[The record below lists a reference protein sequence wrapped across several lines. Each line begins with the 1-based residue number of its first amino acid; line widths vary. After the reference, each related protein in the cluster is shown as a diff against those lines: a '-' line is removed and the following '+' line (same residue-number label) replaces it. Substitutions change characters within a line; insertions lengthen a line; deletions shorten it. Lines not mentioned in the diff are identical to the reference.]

1 MNANRYRLVFSKRHN
16 AWVPTHE
23 AATGRAGGSGSRER
37 RRILAGVLLSAAL
50 AQPAAAD
57 LPVACGG
64 GACGTNAA
72 PTAFVGAGQAS
83 YSVQGNVGTVLQTT
97 AKAIL
102 NWQSFNVGAGQMV
115 EFIQPGAGSAAL
127 NRIWQGDASVISGQ
141 IKANGEVYLI
151 NQNGILFG
159 KGAQVN
165 VGGLVASSLN
175 LADDAFL
182 SSSGI
187 LGSDGLTPL
196 FTFEGDSAAYQAS
209 YITIESGASI
219 TAEKG
224 GRVMVLAPRVSN
236 SGTISTP
243 DGQTI
248 LAAGDKVYLTLP
260 PDVDPASLPQDS
272 PLRGL
277 AGLLVEVSAPAESGT
292 AGTVSNEALGKIVAE
307 RGNVTLVGLAVNQ
320 MGRVSATTSVGQKGS
335 VRLLAR
341 YVPDGEEPIKILPSV
356 DENKPD
362 GLPQGSRGGRLVVGE
377 GSTTEVLPEL
387 DSTATSSDDQTF
399 NRSLVELAGKTIEI
413 GQAAQ
418 VLAPGGYIKA
428 TARAAVGAGE
438 DWHFLP
444 AGRAADGSRIY
455 VAPQAR
461 LDAGG
466 IGARSFADWNA
477 FVAAIG
483 QADRQLD
490 ATEVEVS
497 ASRNYLEILLVGDEL
512 KDSPLQRE
520 GYLSRKKVW
529 VDLRD
534 APPIIAK
541 DTWARY
547 QASIARSVAERS
559 LSGGDITLQSLG
571 DVVITPGASL
581 DVSGGVLRYAAGTSH
596 ATQLYANGVA
606 YDFAT
611 ASADI
616 LYDGMSGITTQVDSK
631 WNVTSTTDTTIS
643 GTAPTYTEG
652 KNAGSVRINASSIYL
667 GGTLNGGV
675 SAGELQREKAALPTA
690 GALILGDAK
699 PRIDNQGTFTADY
712 RLGSVE
718 FVNGLASLPAGFGPE
733 AALDETLAATAQVDL
748 GMIHASGMGNLQI
761 YSNKAIDL
769 AAGLDLN
776 LPAGG
781 SISLTGR
788 SVRVDGDIS
797 VPSGKI
803 ELNSRFNGGPGQYDD
818 GTGIQVG
825 AGAEL
830 SVRGLWVNDW
840 LASSIPTG
848 AVLIDGGGISMN
860 SVSHIR
866 LEDGSLL
873 DASAGAWLSA
883 GGKIKGGK
891 GGQISL
897 LTNQGQTTADRIDAP
912 LTLGGALRAYGFT
925 QGGSL
930 KLSAPRVAIGS
941 SAAEEGLLVLDA
953 GFFEDGG
960 FASFDIAG
968 RDGLTVLPDVQVL
981 ARSENLLLDAGFA
994 DRPSGADLGAFSHTT
1009 LLPEAKR
1016 LASSLKLSADGGGI
1030 RSDLR
1035 LDSGSSLQ
1043 VDAGGEIA
1051 LAATGSIVVEGDIV
1065 APAGRIDLSIIGSVS
1080 TSNDPGYDA
1089 AQKIWLGADADLLAQ
1104 GALRY
1109 SDADP
1114 RLLLGEV
1121 LDGGSISLNAQE
1133 GYVVALAGSLMDV
1146 SGISATLDVDMGRQG
1161 YARKTINGDAGSI
1174 AVAAREGVYLD
1185 GELLGKAET
1194 GAAGGILSVS
1204 LSANGIYPSA
1214 INSTYPTGDRRLILS
1229 QSGLFAPAGMK
1240 ADDAIA
1246 ATANGLGYLAV
1257 DRVMAGGFAELS
1269 LNSEDRLEFAG
1280 NVDLSL
1286 GRAIRLNAPVISG
1299 DGSARIQ
1306 AAYVRLGN
1314 NQILNN
1320 DAPALGGAGS
1330 LDVKGRLI
1338 ELEGQL
1344 ALQGFDDVTLTS
1356 SGDLRMLGVWNQD
1369 IGNRVLA
1376 GGLRSGA
1383 DTMTLQADQI
1393 YPTSMVHY
1401 SVELLNGA
1409 GDPSG
1414 TLTVKPGDGHTP
1426 VMSALGQ
1433 LTLRAGTILQNGV
1446 LKAPFGEIVLDAAD
1460 SLVLGADSL
1469 ISVSA
1474 EGQTISFGRTGQS
1487 GQQYYYNLGGQSVLV
1502 SDIQEKV
1509 FYGEGASE
1517 FYLSAALGKRIVLKS
1532 DAVEFGAD
1540 ATLDLS
1546 GGGDLSAY
1554 EWIPGLGGSSDV
1566 LDPAIA
1572 AGAFAVLPAATGEFA
1587 AYDHQDYLGV
1597 TGLKPGDQVYL
1608 SGTELTGADGKQIL
1622 PAGYYTLLPARYALQ
1637 PGAVLVR
1644 PVSGYT
1650 DMTAE
1655 QSVGLSNGGAVVS
1668 GYRSYLDTEG
1678 ERVREARTTGF
1689 QVLPGSAVR
1698 RQAEYQD
1705 TLASQFFLEGDG
1717 QRTID
1722 AGRLAV
1728 IATSSLG
1735 LNGNLVTDPGSL
1747 AVAAVGESARLGRG
1761 VEVDLVVENLAV
1773 VDDGAA
1779 AGTNGVINLSVVT
1792 LNRLGASSLLLGG
1805 QRRNVAGGI
1814 AVDVGSKNITLSNTG
1829 SALSAPEI
1837 LLAAKENIL
1846 LTSGSKIVASG
1857 DGAEARRIEI
1867 GGGGVDGD
1875 GALVRVANGGQAQI
1889 VRQGGQ
1895 RDNGVLT
1902 VEGGALVGGQAVILD
1917 AAKDLLTA
1925 PDFELSASQALTLGA
1940 GRIGLGDVPAGTE
1953 GLKLDLDQLDTL
1965 SASLSSLTLQSY
1977 STLDLYGDF
1986 SFGRD
1991 GLDLTLSA
1999 AGVAGYGQT
2008 GDTVTI
2014 KAGELTL
2021 ENPAG
2026 LAFASAPGQELGLG
2040 KLVLD
2045 TNTLHLGESALDT
2058 GFASQGFVLST
2069 LQASEGIQAVKNGK
2083 LEVAGGLILKADR
2096 LSTAAGVRY
2105 ELNASGAL
2113 DYLANVAA
2121 ATTRGG
2127 ELGGSLTLA
2136 GASVSLA
2143 SRIDIP
2149 SGALTVHASQDDVV
2163 LKSGA
2168 YLDASGWLATFY
2180 DTTAAVPAGEVRLS
2194 AALGDVLIQP
2204 GSNVDVSAATD
2215 GEAGWLFLSAPTG
2228 AIDVQGTLSG
2238 QAGGSDQAAG
2248 RFYADAGNY
2257 TNLSSLFSR
2266 LDIGDFHEEVGVR
2279 QRQGDMLVA
2288 KDDTVRARHV
2298 VLSADAGDIE
2308 LFGSIDAHHE
2318 RGGLVLL
2325 AAGHELYLRDGAKID
2340 AHATGSGQKGGEAT
2354 LISGADAEYAKQDQA
2369 NGQMVL
2375 EPGSRIDVSGTLGY
2389 QDGDI
2394 NLIQGPLVGSEIGVN
2409 TFTLRQDEGV
2419 AVDLNKAG
2427 ATFIFMA
2434 AAGNELGASQL
2445 VMDAQFTAS
2454 QGYYFK
2460 KVVDGSLANVEGID
2474 IQPGQDMRVVLQKDG
2489 TSWAFVVSHE
2499 PQQAG
2504 DVRLSVS
2511 LDTAGNTNLY
2521 LLDEGVLELA
2531 EGKSFIVKLDAA
2543 PNPYGTSS
2551 FKFTELRRAFHVNV
2565 VHNDIGASALKVGE
2579 IKAGDIV
2586 KLVYDGKDFVLYPEA
2601 GGDVRLI
2608 APRIAGTGIETLY
2621 TPLTST
2627 ATTNSTLTTY
2637 TVDLSGI
2644 ATTPATGTVVSF
2656 VASLT
2661 NTKPVVLKLGA
2672 ASAKNLYLN
2681 GAALTSGAIQADQTV
2696 YAVYDGTQFQMVD
2709 ASFARRTAAPLA
2721 STYDSKTYKLA
2732 SGAALSK
2739 GMVLAFL
2746 APSASDAQPKLQVG
2760 SQVAKEIKRGA
2771 TTLQAG
2777 AIKPGD
2783 TVFVVYDGAAFQL
2796 VAEQNAPGDS
2806 GSANNYKIT
2815 LSDRAALS
2823 AGDTFAFRAKS
2834 ANTGQSTLE
2843 IIGAG
2848 NQSLGKLKLFND
2860 GQILTRDAIRANEL
2874 VYAYYDGQSLHL
2886 MREGD
2891 IKADVG
2897 RDIKITG
2904 VAGDFTQGVGSA
2916 IAGAGSIAV
2925 EGSWVHSPYAGEID
2939 TSALSNQT
2947 LRYVTGSTQ
2956 VIERLAL
2963 DGQEGAFHFRPRLEV
2978 RGQDLRLS
2986 TDWNLGG
2993 LRYNNEPISLAL
3005 RAAGDLTLAAN
3016 LSDGFSSAQRA
3027 DSDKNLLRG
3036 DSASLLLVAGA
3047 DFTAADPL
3055 AVLSAEALNGKGNLE
3070 IGKPSGTGESVTYSG
3085 TLVRTGTG
3093 NIQVA
3098 TGGDLELLHHESVI
3112 YTAGQQSPA
3121 IEDFPSGNVGPQ
3133 GGNYAQFPV
3142 NGGRI
3147 EIHVGGDFERKV
3159 ETGEGDDAVS
3169 NEGQISDWL
3178 RRQGRLEADGSFLSV
3193 TSASTSQPAVWS
3205 RFADFN
3211 DGIGALGGGDI
3222 TLRVADDL
3230 VDGALVIPANMRL
3243 PGADEDQPDAQRL
3256 VIQGGGNADIR
3267 VGGDVL
3273 GGIFYVEQGVGNLWA
3288 GGKVDASG
3296 DGTLTRLPTIA
3307 LGDAQWRL
3315 VARDGM
3321 RLSDIVNPTTL
3332 ADPSTQKTY
3341 FYTYGADSGV
3351 EAMTQ
3356 VGTLSINSQQTL
3368 PGTLQAVSVEGGIE
3382 VPGTL
3387 DLYPARQGQLELLA
3401 GADVAIKGMIAMSDR
3416 DPDDLP
3422 SILRPVTATSALD
3435 VVNPGLSGFNEHA
3448 EFGLH
3453 GTDGEPVRIYA
3464 LSGDI
3469 TGAKG
3474 NVLHLPKQ
3482 ARIRADGKIE
3492 NLGFSVQHNQSS
3504 DITSLQSGGDI
3515 VLPLSQSNEL
3525 ISTNVSRFK
3534 VTGPGRLH
3542 LWAGGDIDLG
3552 SSEGIS
3558 SSGNLDNPY
3567 LPEGGADVFALAGV
3581 KGGPSYAGFME
3592 ALMGLPETANL
3603 DQLKSVRTLATVYMR
3618 AETKNDALP
3627 EAEALSR
3634 FIDQVWGQPLLE
3646 FVRTRE
3652 VNPALNLEQARGIY
3666 SGYDPHVQAVVGNAS
3681 LFQALTIAGRVGND
3695 ADGPIFR
3702 DFSAGESLLNT
3713 LLPGWRPGS
3722 DGALPTTDYTG
3733 DIRLYFSQI
3742 KTEQDGDID
3751 LLVPG
3756 GLINAG
3762 LAVAQG
3768 LKKQA
3773 SELGV
3778 VTQRGGAIRSFVHG
3792 DLLVNQSRFFTVGGG
3807 DILLWSGAQD
3817 IDAGKGARS
3826 AGAAPSP
3833 VLVVRDGRIFFDLAP
3848 AISGSG
3854 IAAFGD
3860 SPAPYVDLIA
3870 PHGEVNAGDAG
3881 IRSSGN
3887 LNIAAVRVVNADVI
3901 QASGTSVGVPASDI
3915 TSVPVGLTGTSGL
3928 NEASNSSSDITRS
3941 ISSSSEEAMKA
3952 NQEMKENLGRFRP
3965 SFITVEVLGFGEG
3978 TASVSDQLDEAE
3990 KNRREEERRRRG

>member
-37 RRILAGVLLSAAL
+37 RRMLAGVLLSAAL

-64 GACGTNAA
+64 GACGTNTA

-83 YSVQGNVGTVLQTT
+83 YSVQGNVGTVLQST
-97 AKAIL
+97 AKAVL
-102 NWQSFNVGAGQMV
+102 NWQSFNVGAGQTV
-115 EFIQPGAGSAAL
+115 EFIQPGAGSATL
-127 NRIWQGDASVISGQ
+127 NRIWQGNASVISGQ
-141 IKANGEVYLI
+141 IKANGDVYLI

-159 KGAQVN
+159 RGAQVN
-165 VGGLVASSLN
+165 VGGLVASTLN

-182 SSSGI
+182 SGGGI

-209 YITIESGASI
+209 YINIENGASI
-219 TAEKG
+219 HAEKG

-236 SGTISTP
+236 SGDISTP

-260 PDVDPASLPQDS
+260 PDIDPTSLPEDS

-292 AGTVSNEALGKIVAE
+292 AGAVSNEALGKIVAE

-341 YVPDGEEPIKILPSV
+341 YVPDGEAPIKILPSV
-356 DENKPD
+356 DQNKPD

-387 DSTATSSDDQTF
+387 DGTATSTDDQTF
-399 NRSLVELAGKTIEI
+399 NRSLVELAGKTIQI

-418 VLAPGGYIKA
+418 VLAPSGYIKA
-428 TARAAVGAGE
+428 TARAVVGAGE

-444 AGRAADGSRIY
+444 AGTSADGSRIH
-455 VAPQAR
+455 VAAEAR

-466 IGARSFADWNA
+466 VGARSFADWNA
-477 FVAAIG
+477 FVAAMG
-483 QADRQLD
+483 QTERQLD
-490 ATEVEVS
+490 ETQVEVS
-497 ASRNYLEILLVGDEL
+497 ASRNFLEILLVGDEL
-512 KDSPLQRE
+512 KDSPLQRD

-547 QASIARSVAERS
+547 QASIARGVAERS
-559 LSGGDITLQSLG
+559 LSGGDITLQSSG
-571 DVVITPGASL
+571 EVVVTPGASL
-581 DVSGGVLRYAAGTSH
+581 DVSGGVLRYAAGTAH

-616 LYDGMSGITTQVDSK
+616 LYDGMSGVTTQVDPR
-631 WNVTSTTDTTIS
+631 WNVTTTTDTSIS
-643 GTAPTYTEG
+643 DVAPGYTEG
-652 KNAGSVRINASSIYL
+652 KNAGSVRLNASSLYL
-667 GGTLNGGV
+667 GGTLRGGV
-675 SAGELQREKAALPTA
+675 SAGELQRAKAALPTA
-690 GALILGDAK
+690 GTLILGDAD
-699 PRIDNQGTFTADY
+699 PRDIQNKFTADY
-712 RLGSVE
+712 RLGGVE
-718 FVNGLASLPAGFGPE
+718 FVDGLAPLPAGFGPE
-733 AALDETLAATAQVDL
+733 SALDETLAATTQVDVGL
-748 GMIHASGMGNLQI
+748 IHASGMGNVRI
-761 YSNKAIDL
+761 YSNQAIDL
-769 AAGLDLN
+769 AAGLALN

-781 SISLTGR
+781 SVNLTGR
-788 SVRVDGDIS
+788 SVRVDGDIHI
-797 VPSGKI
+797 PSGKI
-803 ELNSRFNGGPGQYDD
+803 ELNSRFNGGPGQYAD

-840 LASSIPTG
+840 LSSSIPTG

-873 DASAGAWLSA
+873 DASAGAWVSA

-897 LTNQGQTTADRIDAP
+897 LTNQGQTTTDRIDAP
-912 LTLGGALRAYGFT
+912 LTLDGTLRAYGFT

-941 SAAEEGLLVLDA
+941 AAAEEGLLVLDA
-953 GFFEDGG
+953 GFFQDGG
-960 FASFDIAG
+960 FSSFDIVG
-968 RDGLTVLPDVQVL
+968 RDGLTVLSDVQVL

-994 DRPSGADLGAFSHTT
+994 DRPSGADLGAFSHAT

-1016 LASSLKLSADGGGI
+1016 IASSLKLSADGGGL
-1030 RSDLR
+1030 RSDLL
-1035 LDSGSSLQ
+1035 LDSKSSLQ

-1051 LAATGSIVVEGDIV
+1051 LAATGSIVVEGDIA
-1065 APAGRIDLSIIGSVS
+1065 APAGRIDLRIIGSIS

-1089 AQKIWLGADADLLAQ
+1089 TQKIWLGADADLLAK

-1109 SDADP
+1109 SEADP

-1133 GYVVALAGSLMDV
+1133 GYVVAQVGSLMDV
-1146 SGISATLDVDMGRQG
+1146 SGISAALDVDMGRQG
-1161 YARKTINGDAGSI
+1161 YVRKTVNGDAGSI
-1174 AVAAREGVYLD
+1174 TVAAREGVYLD
-1185 GELLGKAET
+1185 GDMQGQAET
-1194 GAAGGILSVS
+1194 GAAGGVLSVT
-1204 LSANGIYPSA
+1204 LSANAIYPA
-1214 INSTYPTGDRRLILS
+1214 ATNSTYPTGPRRLILS
-1229 QSGLFAPAGMK
+1229 QSGLFAPAKMK
-1240 ADDAIA
+1240 VDDGIA

-1257 DRVMAGGFAELS
+1257 DRVKQGGFAELS
-1269 LNSEDRLEFAG
+1269 VNSEHRLEFAG
-1280 NVDLSL
+1280 DVDLTLDRS
-1286 GRAIRLNAPVISG
+1286 IRLNAPVVSG
-1299 DGSARIQ
+1299 EGTVVLN

-1320 DAPALGGAGS
+1320 AAPALGGTGS
-1330 LDVKGRLI
+1330 LTVEGRLI

-1344 ALQGFDDVTLTS
+1344 ALQGFGDVTLNS

-1383 DTMTLQADQI
+1383 ATMTLQADQI

-1401 SVELLNGA
+1401 SVELLNAEGT
-1409 GDPSG
+1409 PSG
-1414 TLTVKPGDGHTP
+1414 TLTVKPGDGNTP

-1433 LTLRAGTILQNGV
+1433 LTLRAGTIQQNGV
-1446 LKAPFGEIVLDAAD
+1446 LKAPFGEIVLDAANK
-1460 SLVLGADSL
+1460 LELGAGSL
-1469 ISVSA
+1469 TSVSA
-1474 EGQTISFGRTGQS
+1474 EGKTIPFGRTGQS
-1487 GQQYYYNLGGQSVLV
+1487 GQEYYYNLGDQSVLV

-1509 FYGEGASE
+1509 FYGEGASD
-1517 FYLSAALGKRIVLKS
+1517 FYYSATLGKRIVLKS
-1532 DAVEFGAD
+1532 DAVDFIEG

-1546 GGGDLSAY
+1546 GGGDLRAY

-1566 LDPAIA
+1566 LDPAMA
-1572 AGAFAVLPAATGEFA
+1572 AGAFAVLPSAAGEFA

-1608 SGTELTGADGKQIL
+1608 TGAELTGADGRQVL

-1637 PGAVLVR
+1637 PGAVLVK

-1668 GYRSYLDTEG
+1668 GYRSYLDSQG
-1678 ERVREARTTGF
+1678 ERVREARSTGF

-1705 TLASQFFLEGDG
+1705 TLASQFFQEGDG

-1728 IATSSLG
+1728 IATSSLA
-1735 LNGNLVTDPGSL
+1735 LNGTLVTNPGSL
-1747 AVAAVGESARLGRG
+1747 AAAAVGESARLGRG
-1761 VEVDLVVENLAV
+1761 AEVDLVVENLVV
-1773 VDDGAA
+1773 VDGVTASE
-1779 AGTNGVINLSVVT
+1779 TEGVINLSVAT
-1792 LNRLGASSLLLGG
+1792 LNKLGASSLLLGG

-1814 AVDVGSKNITLSNTG
+1814 AVDVGSKKITLSNTG

-1837 LLAAKENIL
+1837 LLSAKDEIL
-1846 LTSGSKIVASG
+1846 LSKDSKIVASG

-1867 GGGGVDGD
+1867 GGEGVDGD
-1875 GALVRVANGGQAQI
+1875 GALVRVANGGQAQV
-1889 VRQGGQ
+1889 VRRGGQ
-1895 RDNGVLT
+1895 RDNGVLK
-1902 VEGGALVGGQAVILD
+1902 VQDGAQVGGQAVILD
-1917 AAKDLLTA
+1917 AAKDLITD
-1925 PDFELSASQALTLGA
+1925 PGFVLSASQALTLGA
-1940 GRIGLGDVPAGTE
+1940 GRIGLGEVPEGTE
-1953 GLKLDLDQLDTL
+1953 GLKLDLDQLDKL

-1977 STLDLYGDF
+1977 STLDLYGGF
-1986 SFGRD
+1986 GFGRD

-1999 AGVAGYGQT
+1999 AGVAGYGQA

-2021 ENPAG
+2021 ENPGG
-2026 LAFASAPGQELGLG
+2026 LAFVAAPGQVLGLG

-2045 TNTLHLGESALDT
+2045 TDTLRLGETATGT
-2058 GFASQGFVLST
+2058 GFASKGFVLST
-2069 LQASEGIQAVKNGK
+2069 LQASEGIQAVKDGK
-2083 LEVAGGLILKADR
+2083 LDVAGDLVLKADR
-2096 LSTAAGVRY
+2096 LSTAAGVSY
-2105 ELNASGAL
+2105 ALNASGVL
-2113 DYLANVAA
+2113 DYQAYTAPA
-2121 ATTRGG
+2121 EARSG
-2127 ELGGSLTLA
+2127 ELGGRLSLE

-2149 SGALTVHASQDDVV
+2149 SGVLTVHARQGDVV

-2168 YLDASGWLATFY
+2168 YLDVAGRVPQFY
-2180 DTTAAVPAGEVRLS
+2180 DKGVAVPAGELYLNADAGDIRIES
-2194 AALGDVLIQP
+2194 GAQGDVS
-2204 GSNVDVSAATD
+2204 GVAG

-2228 AIDVQGTLSG
+2228 EIDVQGTLLG
-2238 QAGGSDQAAG
+2238 QAGGGDWAAG
-2248 RFYADAGNY
+2248 RFYADAGAY

-2266 LDIGDFHEEVGVR
+2266 LDTGGFHEEVGVR
-2279 QRQGDMLVA
+2279 QRQGDMRVA
-2288 KDDTVRARHV
+2288 ADDTVRARYV
-2298 VLSADAGDIE
+2298 RLSTDAGDIE
-2308 LFGSIDAHHE
+2308 LRGDIDAHHE
-2318 RGGLVLL
+2318 RGGQVLL
-2325 AAGHELYLRDGAKID
+2325 AAGHELYLRGGAQID
-2340 AHATGSGQKGGEAT
+2340 ARATGADQKGGEVT
-2354 LISGADAEYAKQDQA
+2354 LVSGADAEYAKLDTA

-2375 EPGSRIDVSGTLGY
+2375 ETNSRIDVSGTLGY

-2394 NLIQGPLVGSEIGVN
+2394 NLIQAPQAGSEVGFN
-2409 TFTLRQDEGV
+2409 TFTLQQDGET

-2427 ATFIFMA
+2427 ATFVFRSA
-2434 AAGNELGASQL
+2434 KGNELGASQL
-2445 VMDAQFTAS
+2445 VLDAQFTQS
-2454 QGYYFK
+2454 DGYSFK
-2460 KVVDGSLANVEGID
+2460 KVVDGALVNLEGID

-2489 TSWAFVVSHE
+2489 NTWVFVASYE
-2499 PQQAG
+2499 SQQPQ
-2504 DVRLSVS
+2504 DVRLPVS
-2511 LDTAGNTNLY
+2511 LDPTGNTNLY

-2531 EGKSFIVKLDAA
+2531 EGKSFIVKLDEA

-2551 FKFTELRRAFHVNV
+2551 FKFTELRRAYHVNI
-2565 VHNDIGASALKVGE
+2565 VHNDKAASVLKSGE
-2579 IKAGDIV
+2579 IKAGGIV
-2586 KLVYDGKDFVLYPEA
+2586 KLVYDGKDFVLYPEV

-2621 TPLTST
+2621 TPLASTVTST
-2627 ATTNSTLTTY
+2627 ATTSTYSISLAGIGNSFL
-2637 TVDLSGI
+2637 VS
-2644 ATTPATGTVVSF
+2644 GTVVSF
-2656 VASLT
+2656 VA
-2661 NTKPVVLKLGA
+2661 GA
-2672 ASAKNLYLN
+2672 ANKGGVSLKVGDATKALVQD
-2681 GAALTSGAIQADQTV
+2681 GVALTKDAIQVGQTV
-2696 YAVYDGTQFQMVD
+2696 YAVYDGSQFQMVD

-2732 SGAALSK
+2732 SGATLSK
-2739 GMVLAFL
+2739 GMVLSFL
-2746 APSASDAQPKLQVG
+2746 APSTSDAQPKLQVG
-2760 SQVAKEIKRGA
+2760 SQAAKEIKRG
-2771 TTLQAG
+2771 TTALQAG

-2796 VAEQNAPGDS
+2796 VAEQNAPGDT
-2806 GSANNYKIT
+2806 GSANNYKIA
-2815 LSDRAALS
+2815 LSDQAALS
-2823 AGDTFAFRAKS
+2823 AGDMFAFRAKS

-2848 NQSLGKLKLFND
+2848 NKSLGKLKLFND
-2860 GQILTRDAIRANEL
+2860 GQVLARNAILANEL
-2874 VYAYYDGQSLHL
+2874 VYAFYDGQSFHL

-2897 RDIKITG
+2897 RDMKITG
-2904 VAGDFTQGVGSA
+2904 VADDFTKGIGSA

-2939 TSALSNQT
+2939 SSALSALGNQT

-2956 VIERLAL
+2956 VIERLAPT
-2963 DGQEGAFHFRPRLEV
+2963 GQEGAFHFRPRLEV

-2986 TDWNLGG
+2986 TDWNLAAG
-2993 LRYNNEPISLAL
+2993 RYNNEPISLAL
-3005 RAAGDLTLAAN
+3005 RAAGDLGLEAN
-3016 LSDGFSSAQRA
+3016 LSDGFSSAQRV

-3036 DSASLLLVAGA
+3036 DSASLMLIAGA
-3047 DFTAADPL
+3047 DFAAADPL
-3055 AVLSAEALNGKGNLE
+3055 AVLSAEVLNGKGNLE
-3070 IGKPSGTGESVTYSG
+3070 IGKPSGTGKSVTYSG

-3093 NIQVA
+3093 NIQIA
-3098 TGGDLELLHHESVI
+3098 TGGDLALLHTDSVI
-3112 YTAGQQSPA
+3112 YTAGQQGPA
-3121 IEDFPSGNVGPQ
+3121 IEDFPGGSLNVG
-3133 GGNYAQFPV
+3133 GLNAQFPV
-3142 NGGRI
+3142 SGGRV
-3147 EIHVGGDFERKV
+3147 EIHVGGDFKRTVV
-3159 ETGEGDDAVS
+3159 E
-3169 NEGQISDWL
+3169 EGQISDWL
-3178 RRQGRLEADGSFLSV
+3178 RRQGRLDADGTFQTA
-3193 TSASTSQPAVWS
+3193 TSAISSQQAVWS

-3211 DGIGALGGGDI
+3211 DGVGALGGGDI
-3222 TLRVADDL
+3222 VLRVAGDL
-3230 VDGALVIPANMRL
+3230 VDGALVIPVNMRL
-3243 PGADEDQPDAQRL
+3243 PGADEDLPDAQRL
-3256 VIQGGGNADIR
+3256 VIQGGGNADVR

-3273 GGIFYVEQGVGNLWA
+3273 GGVFYVERGLGNLWA
-3288 GGKVDASG
+3288 GGAVGASG
-3296 DGTLTRLPTIA
+3296 SGTLARLPTIA

-3321 RLSDIVNPTTL
+3321 SLGDIVNPTTL
-3332 ADPSTQKTY
+3332 ADPSTPATY

-3351 EAMTQ
+3351 VAMTQ
-3356 VGTLSINSQQTL
+3356 VGTLSINSKQTL
-3368 PGTLQAVSVEGGIE
+3368 PGSLQAVSVEGGIE
-3382 VPGTL
+3382 MPGTL

-3401 GADVAIKGMIAMSDR
+3401 GTEVSIKGMIALSDR

-3422 SILRPVTATSALD
+3422 SILRPVTAGGVALD
-3435 VVNPGLSGFNEHA
+3435 VVNPSLVGFNEHA
-3448 EFGLH
+3448 EYGLH
-3453 GTDGEPVRIYA
+3453 GADAEPVRIYA

-3469 TGAKG
+3469 TGVDG

-3482 ARIRADGKIE
+3482 AWIRADGKIE
-3492 NLGFSVQHNQSS
+3492 NLGFTVQHNRSS
-3504 DITSLQSGGDI
+3504 DITYLQAGGDI
-3515 VLPLSQSNEL
+3515 VLPLSQSNES

-3534 VTGPGRLH
+3534 VSGPGRLH

-3552 SSEGIS
+3552 SSEGVS
-3558 SSGNLDNPY
+3558 SNGNLDNPY

-3581 KGGPSYAGFME
+3581 EGGPSYASFME

-3603 DQLKSVRTLATVYMR
+3603 DHLNRVRTLATVYMR
-3618 AETKNDALP
+3618 EQTGNDALP

-3646 FVRTRE
+3646 FVRVRE
-3652 VNPALNLEQARGIY
+3652 DNPVLSLEQARILY

-3695 ADGPIFR
+3695 ADGPLFR
-3702 DFSAGESLLNT
+3702 DFSAGESLINT
-3713 LLPGWRPGS
+3713 ILPGWHPGTA
-3722 DGALPTTDYTG
+3722 GVLPTTDYAG
-3733 DIRLYFSQI
+3733 DIRLYFSQL

-3792 DLLVNQSRFFTVGGG
+3792 DLLVNQSRIFTVGGG

-3826 AGAAPSP
+3826 AGAAPAP
-3833 VLVVRDGRIFFDLAP
+3833 VLLVRDGRIFFDLAP

-3854 IAAFGD
+3854 IAAFGEN
-3860 SPAPYVDLIA
+3860 PVPYVDLIA

-3901 QASGTSVGVPASDI
+3901 QAAGTSVGVPATDVA
-3915 TSVPVGLTGTSGL
+3915 SVPVGLGGTSGL
-3928 NEASNSSSDITRS
+3928 NEAANASSDIARS
-3941 ISSSSEEAMKA
+3941 IASTSEEATKA
-3952 NQEMKENLGRFRP
+3952 SQVMKESLGNFRP
-3965 SFITVEVLGFGEG
+3965 SFITVEVLGFGEATG
-3978 TASVSDQLDEAE
+3978 SVDRGEECASPDDKSKESCKPKRASDQ
-3990 KNRREEERRRRG
+3990 G